1 MHSSVSSPLSFDL
14 TSVAFFGR
22 GFDEYRSMFELDADA
37 LRGRR
42 VLDVAAG
49 PSAFTA
55 GANARGVHAIAVDPL
70 YGLSAEALAAHASM
84 DHRRVVAEM
93 RRKAGLFRG
102 GAFASI
108 EEAAVSRA
116 ESARV
121 FVEDYERHFVHG
133 RYVGG
138 ALPALPFEDGA
149 FDTVLCAHL
158 LFIYAKR
165 LDFDF
170 HLTACRELARVSRGE
185 ARIYPA
191 AGADGLPYPEL
202 ARLREELAA
211 SGIAMETR
219 PTKHRFFAG
228 SGTMLILSKAD
239 AVAQRAVS
247 ASR

>member
-1 MHSSVSSPLSFDL
+1 MHSAVSSPLSFDL
-14 TSVAFFGR
+14 SSVAFFGR
-22 GFDEYRSMFELDADA
+22 GFDEYRSMFSLDTDA

-55 GANARGVHAIAVDPL
+55 GANARGVHATAVDPL
-70 YGLSAEALAAHASM
+70 YGLSADALAAHASM

-93 RRKAGLFRG
+93 RRKAGLFRSG
-102 GAFASI
+102 TFASI
-108 EEAAVSRA
+108 DEAAASRA

-138 ALPALPFEDGA
+138 GLPRLPFEDGV

-158 LFIYAKR
+158 LFIYAQR
-165 LDFDF
+165 LDFGF
-170 HLTACRELARVSRGE
+170 HLAACRELARVSRGE

-202 ARLREELAA
+202 GRLRAELAA
-211 SGIAMETR
+211 AGIAMETR
-219 PTKHRFFAG
+219 ATEHRFFAG
-228 SGTMLILSKAD
+228 SGTMLVLS
-239 AVAQRAVS
+239 RRRP
-247 ASR
+247 SR